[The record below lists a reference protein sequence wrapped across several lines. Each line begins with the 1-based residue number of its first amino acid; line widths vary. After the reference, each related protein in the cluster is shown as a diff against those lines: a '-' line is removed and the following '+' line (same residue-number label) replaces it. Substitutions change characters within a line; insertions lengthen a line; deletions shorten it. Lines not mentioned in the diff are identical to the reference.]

1 MQEKMFA
8 QARRDMEREMSEA
21 GFGGYQEPFFMDEAQ
36 RRQLQEQRI
45 NQTAETL
52 AQQFMQGHEE
62 DYPSVSK
69 DQAFLVYKFLNTSQ
83 EMLVAGMTQLQPA
96 QLTQFF
102 RKLAK
107 QLHPDKNG
115 HPQAKDAFQAV

>member
-1 MQEKMFA
+1 M
-8 QARRDMEREMSEA
+8 
-21 GFGGYQEPFFMDEAQ
+21 
-36 RRQLQEQRI
+36 
-45 NQTAETL
+45 
-52 AQQFMQGHEE
+52 
-62 DYPSVSK
+62 SK

-115 HPQAKDAFQAV
+115 HPQAKDAFQAVQAAMESAQAASKHASF